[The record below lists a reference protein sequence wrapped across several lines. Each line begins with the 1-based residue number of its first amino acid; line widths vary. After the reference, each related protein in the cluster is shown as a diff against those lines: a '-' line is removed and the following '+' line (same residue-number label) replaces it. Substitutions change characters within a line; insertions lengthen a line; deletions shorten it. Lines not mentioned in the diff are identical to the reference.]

1 MVYIQLE
8 RQCIA
13 TRISH
18 CSILYYSRY
27 YNVFKYTKEWNESE
41 NTAISFQC
49 IGIIS
54 VIRFIYSFVWNY
66 LIIGKFEPIIIHLG
80 MKKFYLNATKR
91 HNLKKK
97 IFGLYYLNKMIQR
110 QYSHESYQISAS
122 WILDK
127 LIKLFVEAHPCTRFN
142 EENLDYTL
150 AKP

>member
-1 MVYIQLE
+1 MKLTFYG
-8 RQCIA
+8 
-13 TRISH
+13 SY
-18 CSILYYSRY
+18 CSILYITLFSS
-27 YNVFKYTKEWNESE
+27 KLKNEST

-91 HNLKKK
+91 HNLRQK
-97 IFGLYYLNKMIQR
+97 IFGLYKMIQR